1 MAVRRGSASERGS
14 SLLPEGS
21 LVVGAPMTVDEWL
34 EEFGSLWLPDPAEAS
49 RELFEE
55 AESVRGRD
63 TAIRPLQ
70 KPV

>member
-1 MAVRRGSASERGS
+1 M
-14 SLLPEGS
+14 
-21 LVVGAPMTVDEWL
+21 VGAPMTVDEWL